1 MPFKFRRLSEESTD
15 EVDHE
20 IEEILHEA
28 EPLGVE
34 IKTESK
40 IEHFEHLETEKESPE
55 ADTDRKSLTPETPT
69 PFVHKIPEIEPP
81 QTLESKP
88 ITAEATVI
96 EAKPIIDDQTLP
108 TENIDEKPP
117 VPIPTYLWEDVK
129 RSKEQVSGDNVC
141 TIQLFRTFRVT
152 KSSDPRLTNLSVN
165 LIDLLLEFVFPRAAT
180 HGRTFIK
187 NRSDQTKNHKAF

>member
-1 MPFKFRRLSEESTD
+1 M
-15 EVDHE
+15 DHE

-40 IEHFEHLETEKESPE
+40 IEHFEHLKTESDSSE
-55 ADTDRKSLTPETPT
+55 ADTGRKSLTPETPT
-69 PFVHKIPEIEPP
+69 PVVHKSPEIE
-81 QTLESKP
+81 QLRTLESKP
-88 ITAEATVI
+88 IAVEATVI
-96 EAKPIIDDQTLP
+96 DAKPIIEDKTLP

-152 KSSDPRLTNLSVN
+152 KSSDQRLTNLTVN
-165 LIDLLLEFVFPRAAT
+165 LIDLLLEFVFLRAAI

-187 NRSDQTKNHKAF
+187 NHSDQTKSHKAF